1 MPQSPRTKEE
11 AIRMAEDHWTKFLD
25 LSSKNAEQ
33 TKQAYHRSK
42 YRNYTNLAKTL
53 PSEKESAPDL
63 SWKPARRVSDG
74 STITG
79 HELPLHE
86 NILIES
92 RLDFLKDTVKDIS
105 TDHDDFAE
113 HKDAK
118 SIIDHFAEHADP
130 SKKKI
135 YTQWIVNR
143 YKDKDFRQED
153 TDRIKESLGHFD
165 SHKAKLEKKDIGQ
178 YKSLNEV
185 EDAVAPHI
193 GTHTSKSAEDKAI
206 KEEGATKLLDTDSLS
221 VHQIHT
227 HDAACRYGAGTKW
240 CTASKDNPSM
250 FNNYS
255 KQGPLFVF
263 RDKKEDKK
271 FQFHAESGQFM
282 NVLDNPENINEFVDK
297 HPDLKNVDEL
307 RNQHPAFESDYSKLL
322 ENSKANGKYANR
334 AIPSLKADDAVEI
347 YKTHPKDISVHSLLK
362 NKNLSSGHIDKIY
375 DQELEKKKKT
385 NSYLPRNE
393 FYEHPKAS
401 NRVRELTI
409 PNDSHSIANS
419 KSISPAHLIQH
430 IKNPKSDRAIIINSI
445 AHPNATKEVHDHVID
460 NPTYQG
466 VIAKH
471 KKASPEHLEKLAG
484 SEFSWIRSSV
494 AANKKTPKHV
504 IENLKNDSEP
514 SVQEAALKNKK
525 K

>member
-1 MPQSPRTKEE
+1 MTQSPRTKEE

-42 YRNYTNLAKTL
+42 YRNYTNLAKAL

-105 TDHDDFAE
+105 TDHDDFAT
-113 HKDAK
+113 HKDPSA
-118 SIIDHFAEHADP
+118 IIDHFADHADP

-143 YKDKDFRQED
+143 YKEKDFRQED

-193 GTHTSKSAEDKAI
+193 GTHTSKSAEERAI
-206 KEEGATKLLDTDSLS
+206 KEEGATKLLDTPTLS
-221 VHQIHT
+221 VHQLHT

-240 CTASKDNPSM
+240 CTASEGNSYQFD
-250 FNNYS
+250 NYS
-255 KQGPLFVF
+255 SQGPLFVF

-271 FQFHAESGQFM
+271 YQFHAETGQFM
-282 NVLDNPENINEFVDK
+282 NVQDKPESINDFVDK
-297 HPDLKNVDEL
+297 HPDLRGVDEL
-307 RNQHPAFESDYSKLL
+307 RNRHPAFESDYSKLL
-322 ENSKANGKYANR
+322 EKSKADGKYANR
-334 AIPSLKADDAVEI
+334 AIGRLNADDAVDI
-347 YKTHPKDISVHSLLK
+347 HKLHPKDVLIHSLLN
-362 NKNLSSGHIDKIY
+362 NKNLSSDHIDKIY
-375 DQELEKKKKT
+375 DAAKAENKK
-385 NSYLPRNE
+385 SGHYLSIDE
-393 FYEHPKAS
+393 FYEHPNAS
-401 NRVRELTI
+401 SRVRDLTV
-409 PNDSHSIANS
+409 PQTVYSISNS
-419 KSISPAHLIQH
+419 RYISPAHLIQH
-430 IKNPKSDRAIIINSI
+430 IKNPKSDREIIINSI

-460 NPTYQG
+460 NPSYQG
-466 VIAKH
+466 GIARH

-494 AANKKTPKHV
+494 AANKNTPKHV

>member
-1 MPQSPRTKEE
+1 M
-11 AIRMAEDHWTKFLD
+11 L
-25 LSSKNAEQ
+25 LN
-33 TKQAYHRSK
+33 
-42 YRNYTNLAKTL
+42 
-53 PSEKESAPDL
+53 
-63 SWKPARRVSDG
+63 
-74 STITG
+74 
-79 HELPLHE
+79 E
-86 NILIES
+86 NRI
-92 RLDFLKDTVKDIS
+92 DFLKDTVKEIS

-153 TDRIKESLGHFD
+153 ADRIKESLGHFD

-240 CTASKDNPSM
+240 CTASKDHSSY
-250 FNNYS
+250 FDNYS
-255 KQGPLFVF
+255 SQGPLFVF

-271 FQFHAESGQFM
+271 YQFHAETGQFM
-282 NVLDNPENINEFVDK
+282 NVLDKPEDINQFVDK
-297 HPDLKNVDEL
+297 HPDLRGVDEL
-307 RNQHPAFESDYSKLL
+307 RNRHPAFESDYSKLL

-334 AIPSLKADDAVEI
+334 AIGRLDADDAVEI
-347 YKTHPKDISVHSLLK
+347 HKLHPKSVSVSNLLK
-362 NKNLSSGHIDKIY
+362 NKNLSSDHIDRIY
-375 DQELEKKKKT
+375 DTAKAESKKAGY
-385 NSYLPRNE
+385 YLSIDE
-393 FYEHPKAS
+393 FYEHPNTS
-401 NRVRELTI
+401 SRVRDLTI
-409 PNDSHSIANS
+409 PQSVYSINNS

-430 IKNPKSDRAIIINSI
+430 IKNPKSDREIIINSI

-460 NPTYQG
+460 NPSYQG
-466 VIAKH
+466 VIARH

-494 AANKKTPKHV
+494 ASNKNTPKHV
-504 IENLKNDSEP
+504 IEKLKNDSEP